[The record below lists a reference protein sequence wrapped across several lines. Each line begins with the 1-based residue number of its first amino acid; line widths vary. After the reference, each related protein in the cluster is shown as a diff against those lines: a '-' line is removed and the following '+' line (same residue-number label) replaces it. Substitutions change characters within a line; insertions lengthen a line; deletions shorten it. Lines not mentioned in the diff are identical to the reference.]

1 MGQHVLD
8 AISEKAV
15 LDAVLKCLSA
25 MPAAGQHEAGAIHE
39 ATGKTLH
46 IRVSRAGRDQ
56 PVTIE
61 AQEEA

>member
-1 MGQHVLD
+1 VRD

-25 MPAAGQHEAGAIHE
+25 MPPAGEYEASAVHEG
-39 ATGKTLH
+39 TGKTLH

-61 AQEEA
+61 AREEA